1 MEVEMSRTN
10 IDLDDDLVERAMKI
24 AKVRTKREA
33 VNKALE
39 SFVESQGDNQS
50 SLSRYAG
57 QFEFSEGFDPVK
69 QRRGRDFSR

>member
-1 MEVEMSRTN
+1 MGRTN
-10 IDLDDDLVERAMKI
+10 IDLDDELVDEAMKI
-24 AKVRTKREA
+24 AGVTTKREA

-39 SFVESQGDNQS
+39 KYVRPEKSRAS

-57 QFEFSEGFDPVK
+57 QFEFAEGFDPLK